1 MTDPA
6 ATLKSDD
13 PNNANQLT
21 EVSQS
26 PAPPANR
33 PMEAQRVRKMKFAY
47 QSGSQ
52 PLSGYTIKRGIG
64 IGGFGEVYF
73 ALSDAGKEVALKCIQ
88 RNLDIELRGVRQC
101 LNLKHM
107 NLIRLWDICTNDAG
121 ESWVVME
128 YVPGESLRDVVEA
141 NPSGMSIDEVH
152 RWFLSVASGVAYLH
166 SRGIVHRDLKPGNI
180 FFDQDEQ
187 IIKIGDYGLSKFISC
202 SRRSGQTESVGT
214 FHYMAPEIGKGVYG
228 KEIDVYALGII
239 LFEMLTGNIPFDGES
254 SQEIIMKHLTADPDV
269 NGIAEP
275 YASIISKAMRKD
287 PELRYR
293 NVQDMLSDFP
303 AVGAL
308 PDRVGPVPPVP
319 VSQHPQSGDEQVKT
333 ENKASSEAP
342 PIQPMFIDDTDIVFG
357 EVQDVVPAEKIGNA
371 VEFTDTTLKSDG
383 QGQIQANVERV
394 EVIAADQGMTIPDEP
409 IARAVVS
416 GWERFRNWWFGGTL
430 NSAVKVVLFILAAL
444 IVLKNREWL
453 LPTALFI
460 GLLYLAYYAIR
471 TWTLKPKKPKK
482 SKQKVKPTK
491 EVKPTVNRREQ
502 TKQTNLL
509 MRQSLAGRP
518 VADRVTELLGSML
531 VAAISCLILGTVGF
545 AFTSIGEARDI
556 SFLSVIGCS
565 VAVSVFASWAILVAG
580 KCFEGTEGEQ
590 LPRRF
595 AMLAIGL
602 LTAVIAIFVVGRME
616 LGMEMTPVVQ
626 SESAQLPFI
635 EDRLYLQ
642 SNNQSTWAAY
652 IIAFAGLFAA
662 LRWWRQVDPIRKTR
676 VSIFSIGICV
686 VCGIVFA
693 AIFGLN
699 LAWMGVIAGLTAVSV
714 QLASPW
720 IHPKNRE
727 SWLAEQNQLDDKH
740 ATNVAT

>member
-6 ATLKSDD
+6 ATLKPDD
-13 PNNANQLT
+13 RNEANQLT
-21 EVSQS
+21 QVSQT
-26 PAPPANR
+26 PVPANR
-33 PMEAQRVRKMKFAY
+33 PMETQRVRKMKFAY

-128 YVPGESLRDVVEA
+128 YVPGESLRDVIEA
-141 NPSGMSIDEVH
+141 NLSGMKMDDVH
-152 RWFLSVASGVAYLH
+152 RWFLSVTSGVAYLH

-239 LFEMLTGNIPFDGES
+239 LFEMITGNIPFDGES

-269 NGIAEP
+269 SKIPEP

-287 PELRYR
+287 PELRFR
-293 NVQDMLSDFP
+293 NVQDMISAFP
-303 AVGAL
+303 AIGSM
-308 PDRVGPVPPVP
+308 PDRIGPVPPVP
-319 VSQHPQSGDEQVKT
+319 VSEQSTSEENEVEKSNT
-333 ENKASSEAP
+333 EVP
-342 PIQPMFIDDTDIVFG
+342 PIQPMFIDDTEIVFG
-357 EVQDVVPAEKIGNA
+357 EVQNVVAAEKVGEA
-371 VEFTDTTLKSDG
+371 VQFKDFSP
-383 QGQIQANVERV
+383 QANGQIQATVENV
-394 EVIAADQGMTIPDEP
+394 EVIAANHAIPEEP
-409 IARAVVS
+409 IARAVVT
-416 GWERFRNWWFGGTL
+416 GWAKFKNWWFSGTL
-430 NSAVKVVLFILAAL
+430 NSAVKIVLFIFAAL
-444 IVLKNREWL
+444 IVLRNRDWL

-460 GLLYLAYYAIR
+460 GLLYLVYYAIR
-471 TWTLKPKKPKK
+471 TWTLKPRKQKEPKKTQVAKKPAPAANRKEMVKK
-482 SKQKVKPTK
+482 
-491 EVKPTVNRREQ
+491 
-502 TKQTNLL
+502 TNLL
-509 MRQSLAGRP
+509 MRQSLAERP
-518 VADRVTELLGSML
+518 VVDRVTELLGSML
-531 VAAISCLILGTVGF
+531 VAAISCLILGTIGF
-545 AFTSIGEARDI
+545 AFASIGQPQDI
-556 SFLSVIGCS
+556 SFLSVIGSS
-565 VAVSVFASWAILVAG
+565 VIVSVFASWAILIAG

-602 LTAVIAIFVVGRME
+602 LTAVVAVVIVGRME

-626 SESAQLPFI
+626 SETTTLPLLK
-635 EDRLYLQ
+635 DRLYLQ
-642 SNNQSTWAAY
+642 NDNQTNWAAY
-652 IIAFAGLFAA
+652 IISFAGLFVA

-676 VSIFSIGICV
+676 VSIFATGICV

-693 AIFGLN
+693 SIFGLD
-699 LAWMGVIAGLTAVSV
+699 LAWLGVIAGLTAVSI

-727 SWLAEQNQLDDKH
+727 SWLAEQNQLSDKH
-740 ATNVAT
+740 ATSVAS